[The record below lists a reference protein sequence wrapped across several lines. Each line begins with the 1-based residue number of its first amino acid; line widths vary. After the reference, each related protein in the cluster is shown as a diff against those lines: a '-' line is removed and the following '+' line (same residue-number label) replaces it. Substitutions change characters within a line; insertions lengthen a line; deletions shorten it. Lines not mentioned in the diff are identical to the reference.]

1 MKNLR
6 NRLIVLSCLLVAAMG
21 CKKKAWDEYYG
32 RPDTLEPPIYQVLES
47 KGNFK
52 HILAAIDKAGY
63 EKTLAAAGYWTF
75 FAPHDSAFDV
85 YFKANS
91 ISGIDD
97 LDSNACRKIVTYC
110 LVYNAFKRERIGDY
124 QSTLG
129 WVPNIAFKRRTASY
143 TGVYDGQNTG
153 GENIKIISSNRN
165 NNGSVY
171 YVDADNN
178 NKYLPYFVDNFMTA
192 KGLSATDYNYFYPAT
207 PYTGFNVMDA
217 VVTEPDVPAE
227 NGMIHVINKV
237 ITTLPGLDEYI
248 STNPQYSEFK
258 KLFDKYLLQYAL
270 NPSVTQR
277 YQQVNGSSGPVY
289 TKIFN
294 ASLAFSPNNE
304 NFLKQQ
310 DNDGQQNSYSMFV
323 PTNDVLLNYTNQV
336 LLEHYNSLDEMP
348 VNIIYDFVNAH
359 LWQSAVW
366 PSKFGTTFNFLGE
379 EARFDPA
386 ADVVD
391 KKILSNGIF
400 YGTNKVQAANVF
412 SSVYGRAYLDP
423 RYSMMTSLLNQE
435 LKFQISNIRL
445 KYSIFLI
452 SNDVLNAAGYFSDPL
467 VDNNPTFQWRY
478 TPPGGGSQLT
488 GSSALVRLLRLL
500 NLHVV
505 PDLDVQSLSGTGV
518 VKTYGGEFVRYEHD
532 KVFASGNVDEGMMVS
547 NVDSKPALNGT
558 AHYLDN
564 VLTFSESTIGK
575 HIEKIGADNAS
586 PFHYF
591 WEYLRRSSIYTAST
605 GDILN
610 VAAGSFYTFFIP
622 DNDAILAAVN
632 DGLLPGIGTAPAKV
646 PDFNPSSLADK
657 ELVSNFIY
665 FHILNKKSVA
675 TDGLESGSF
684 ETLFRN
690 ANGDPTSLFVN
701 NSVPNAM
708 QVTDMHARI
717 VDVVQ
722 ANSNYLSNRCMIH
735 LIGDYLKYVE

>member
-1 MKNLR
+1 M
-6 NRLIVLSCLLVAAMG
+6 VLSCLLVTALG

-47 KGNFK
+47 KGNFRN
-52 HILAAIDKAGY
+52 ILAAIDKAGY
-63 EKTLAAAGYWTF
+63 RKTLGAAGYWTF

-85 YFKANS
+85 YFKAEGM
-91 ISGIDD
+91 SGIDD

-124 QSTLG
+124 QSTQG

-143 TGVYDGQNTG
+143 TGVYDGQNSS
-153 GENIKIISSNRN
+153 GENIKVIASNRN

-171 YVDADNN
+171 YVEADNN
-178 NKYLPYFVDNFMTA
+178 NKYIPYFVDNFMSA
-192 KGLSATDYNYFYPAT
+192 KGLSATDYNYFYPST
-207 PYTGFNVMDA
+207 PYTGFNVVDA
-217 VVTEPDVPAE
+217 VVTERDVPAE
-227 NGMIHVINKV
+227 NGVIHVINKV

-270 NPSVTQR
+270 NPFVSQR
-277 YQQVNGSSGPVY
+277 YPTPVY

-304 NFLKQQ
+304 NFLRMQ
-310 DNDGQQNSYSMFV
+310 DNDGQQNTYSMFV
-323 PTNDVLLNYTNQV
+323 PTNEVLLNYVNSV

-359 LWQSAVW
+359 LWQTAVW
-366 PSKFGTTFNFLGE
+366 PSKFSTTFNYLGE
-379 EARFDPA
+379 EARFNPA
-386 ADVVD
+386 TDVVD

-400 YGTNKVQAANVF
+400 YGTSKVQLANVF

-435 LKFQISNIRL
+435 LKFQISNVRL
-445 KYSIFLI
+445 KYSLFLI
-452 SNDVLNAAGYFSDPL
+452 SNDVLNAAGYFSDPM
-467 VDNNPTFQWRY
+467 VDNNPAFQWRY
-478 TPPGGGSQLT
+478 TPPNGGAQLT

-500 NLHVV
+500 NMHVV
-505 PDLDVQSLSGTGV
+505 PDLDVQSLSGSGV
-518 VKTYGGEFVRYEHD
+518 VKTYGGEFVRYENNQL
-532 KVFASGNVDEGMMVS
+532 FASGNVDEG
-547 NVDSKPALNGT
+547 NVANSTDARTALNGT
-558 AHYLDN
+558 AHYLDQ

-575 HIEKIGADNAS
+575 HIEKIGTPDTS

-591 WEYLRRSSIYTAST
+591 WQYLRRSSIYTASS

-622 DNDAILAAVN
+622 DNDAIQAAVN
-632 DGLLPGIGTAPAKV
+632 DGLLPGTGTAPAKT
-646 PDFNPSSLADK
+646 PNFNPSSLAEK
-657 ELVSNFIY
+657 ELVNKFIY
-665 FHILNKKSVA
+665 FHILNKKAVA
-675 TDGLESGSF
+675 TDGRESGSF

-690 ANGDPTSLFVN
+690 ANGDPASVFVN
-701 NSVPNAM
+701 NTTPNAM
-708 QVTDMHARI
+708 KVTDMNARI

-722 ANSNYLSNRCMIH
+722 ANSNYLSNRCVIH
-735 LIGDYLKYVE
+735 LISDYLKYIE

>member
-1 MKNLR
+1 MKNLS
-6 NRLIVLSCLLVAAMG
+6 NRLIVLSCLLVTALG

-52 HILAAIDKAGY
+52 NILAAIDKAGY
-63 EKTLAAAGYWTF
+63 RKTLAAAGYWTF

-85 YFKANS
+85 YFKAEG
-91 ISGIDD
+91 ISGIND
-97 LDSNACRKIVTYC
+97 LDSNACQKIVTYC

-124 QSTLG
+124 QSTQG

-143 TGVYDGQNTG
+143 TGVYDGQNAS
-153 GENIKIISSNRN
+153 GENIKVIASNRN
-165 NNGSVY
+165 NNGSVF
-171 YVDADNN
+171 YVEADNN
-178 NKYLPYFVDNFMTA
+178 NKYIPYFVDNFMAA
-192 KGLSATDYNYFYPAT
+192 KGLSATDYNYFYPST
-207 PYTGFNVMDA
+207 PYTGFNVADA
-217 VVTEPDVPAE
+217 VVTEKDVPAE
-227 NGMIHVINKV
+227 NGVIHVINKV

-270 NPSVTQR
+270 NPFVSQR
-277 YQQVNGSSGPVY
+277 YPTPVY

-304 NFLKQQ
+304 NFLRMQ
-310 DNDGQQNSYSMFV
+310 DNDGQQNTYSMFV
-323 PTNDVLLNYTNQV
+323 PTNEALLNYVNQV

-348 VNIIYDFVNAH
+348 INIIYDFVNAH
-359 LWQSAVW
+359 LWQTAVW
-366 PSKFGTTFNFLGE
+366 PSKFSATFNYLGE

-386 ADVVD
+386 VDVVD

-400 YGTNKVQAANVF
+400 YGTSKVQPANVF

-445 KYSIFLI
+445 KYSLFLI
-452 SNDVLNAAGYFSDPL
+452 SNDVLNAAGYFSDPM
-467 VDNNPTFQWRY
+467 VDNNPAFQWRY
-478 TPPGGGSQLT
+478 TPPNGGAQLT

-505 PDLDVQSLSGTGV
+505 PDLDVQSLSGSGV
-518 VKTYGGEFVRYEHD
+518 VKTYGGEFVRYENN
-532 KVFASGNVDEGMMVS
+532 KLFASGNVDEGSVANS
-547 NVDSKPALNGT
+547 TDAKAALNGT
-558 AHYLDN
+558 AHYLDE
-564 VLTFSESTIGK
+564 VLTFSESSIGK
-575 HIEKIGADNAS
+575 HIEKIGTPDTS

-591 WEYLRRSSIYTAST
+591 WQYLRRSSIYTASS
-605 GDILN
+605 GDILS

-632 DGLLPGIGTAPAKV
+632 DGLLPGTGTAPAKE
-646 PDFNPSSLADK
+646 PNFNPSSLAEK
-657 ELVSNFIY
+657 ELVNKFIY
-665 FHILNKKSVA
+665 FHILNKKAVA
-675 TDGLESGSF
+675 SDGRESGSF

-690 ANGDPTSLFVN
+690 ANGDPTSVFVN
-701 NSVPNAM
+701 NTTPNAM
-708 QVTDMHARI
+708 KVTDMNARV

-722 ANSNYLSNRCMIH
+722 ANSNYLSNRCVIH
-735 LIGDYLKYVE
+735 LISDYLKYVE